1 MADGYRTAEEWG
13 KKCKF
18 LLTNGGRAT
27 RYWGVGLVGHKV
39 WRPTLSLTHART
51 GGEIMPAK
59 KKKKGAK
66 KKR

>member
-1 MADGYRTAEEWG
+1 MG
-13 KKCKF
+13 KEVQISLDKR
-18 LLTNGGRAT
+18 GRAT
-27 RYWGVGLVGHKV
+27 RYWGIGLVGRKI
-39 WRPTLSLTHART
+39 WRPTLNLTHART